1 MIGVKMTQSIVPL
14 KAAIVGLRNHAG
26 TLEPAKNHGL
36 LKSFKAQP
44 AVEVVAY
51 CEWAADQAAA
61 LAALQA
67 ADSQARICHSLDE
80 LLAQVSFE
88 LAVILLPPN
97 EANAAALTL
106 AAAGKHLFI
115 EKQAGRTA
123 AEVRSLGELAAQKGV
138 VIGIG
143 YPWPCHPVARQ
154 IKALLTEGVLG
165 NLLAMEARL
174 VTTQVGPG
182 LRDPQHWMYRKES
195 QGGGILH
202 MEGGHWLTLFHYFTG
217 AQVKSVTAL
226 CSRLTDAIEP
236 GLEDVATVALEFD
249 NGVHAL
255 LHMGYL
261 LAGAGARNDLNF
273 ILRGQS
279 GAIHWPLTG
288 EITVS
293 STTPAWQSAPVRT
306 FHLEPAPRPVYAD
319 QWGYAFVADFIQA
332 IQTGERPLVSIEDGY
347 QLLRIIEAA
356 YASSQTGRR
365 IELR

>member
-1 MIGVKMTQSIVPL
+1 MTQPSVPL
-14 KAAIVGLRNHAG
+14 KAAIIGLRNHAG
-26 TLEPAKNHGL
+26 SLDPDKNHGL
-36 LKSFKAQP
+36 IKSFKAQP
-44 AVEVVAY
+44 DVVVVAY
-51 CEWAADQAAA
+51 CEWDAGQAAA
-61 LAALQA
+61 LAAIQTADPQA
-67 ADSQARICHSLDE
+67 TIYHDLDE
-80 LLAQVSFE
+80 LLANASFD
-88 LAVILLPPN
+88 LAVLLLPPN
-97 EANAAALTL
+97 EANQAALTL

-123 AEVRSLGELAAQKGV
+123 ADVRPLCTLAAQKGV

-143 YPWPCHPVARQ
+143 YPWPQHPVARQ
-154 IKALLTEGVLG
+154 IKALLTAGVLG

-182 LRDPQHWMYRKES
+182 LRDPDHWMYRHET

-226 CSRLTDAIEP
+226 CNRLTDQIEP
-236 GLEDVATVALEFD
+236 GLEDVATVALEFS

-261 LAGAGARNDLNF
+261 LAGAGLRNDLNF
-273 ILRGQS
+273 ILRGQA

-288 EITVS
+288 ELTVS

-306 FHLEPAPRPVYAD
+306 LHLEPVPRPVYAD
-319 QWGYAFVADFIQA
+319 QWGYDFVADFVQA
-332 IQTGERPLVSIEDGY
+332 IHSGERPLVSIEDGY
-347 QLLRIIEAA
+347 QILQIIDAA
-356 YASSQTGRR
+356 YESSRTGQR
-365 IELR
+365 ITLL

>member
-1 MIGVKMTQSIVPL
+1 MTQPSVPL
-14 KAAIVGLRNHAG
+14 KTAIVGLRNHAG
-26 TLEPAKNHGL
+26 NLEPDKNHGL
-36 LKSFKAQP
+36 IKSFKAQP

-51 CEWAADQAAA
+51 CEWASDQAAA
-61 LAALQA
+61 LAAIQA
-67 ADSQARICHSLDE
+67 ADPQAAIYHDLNA
-80 LLAQVSFE
+80 LLADTNFD
-88 LAVILLPPN
+88 LAVLLLPPN

-123 AEVRSLGELAAQKGV
+123 AEVRPLCTLATQQGLT
-138 VIGIG
+138 IGIG

-165 NLLAMEARL
+165 NLLALEARL
-174 VTTQVGPG
+174 VTTQVGAG

-226 CSRLTDAIEP
+226 CNRRTDAIET
-236 GLEDVATVALEFD
+236 GLEDVATVALEFN

-273 ILRGQS
+273 ILRGQT
-279 GAIHWPLTG
+279 GAIQWPLTG
-288 EITVS
+288 ELTVS
-293 STTPAWQSAPVRT
+293 STAPAWQSAPVRT
-306 FHLEPAPRPVYAD
+306 LHLEPAPRPVYAD
-319 QWGYAFVADFIQA
+319 QWGYDFVADFIQA
-332 IQTGERPLVSIEDGY
+332 IHTGARPLVSIEDGY
-347 QLLRIIEAA
+347 QILQIIDAA
-356 YASSQTGRR
+356 YASSRSGQR
-365 IELR
+365 ITLL

>member
-1 MIGVKMTQSIVPL
+1 MTQPSVPL
-14 KAAIVGLRNHAG
+14 KTAIVGLRNHAG
-26 TLEPAKNHGL
+26 SLEPDKNHGL
-36 LKSFKAQP
+36 IKSFKAQP

-51 CEWAADQAAA
+51 CEWAPDQAAA
-61 LAALQA
+61 LAAIQATDPQA
-67 ADSQARICHSLDE
+67 AIYHDLDE
-80 LLAQVSFE
+80 LLENASFD
-88 LAVILLPPN
+88 LAVLLLPPN

-123 AEVRSLGELAAQKGV
+123 AEVRPLCELAAQQRV
-138 VIGIG
+138 TIGIG
-143 YPWPCHPVARQ
+143 YPWPCHPAARQ

-165 NLLAMEARL
+165 NLLDLEARL

-182 LRDPQHWMYRKES
+182 LRDPQHWMYRQAS

-217 AQVKSVTAL
+217 ARVKSVTAL
-226 CSRLTDAIEP
+226 CNRLTAAIEP

-293 STTPAWQSAPVRT
+293 STAPAWQSAPVRT
-306 FHLEPAPRPVYAD
+306 LHLEPAPRPVYAD
-319 QWGYAFVADFIQA
+319 QWGYDFVADFIDA
-332 IQTGERPLVSIEDGY
+332 IHTGERPLVSIEDGY
-347 QLLRIIEAA
+347 QILQIIDAA
-356 YASSQTGRR
+356 YASSRTGQR
-365 IELR
+365 ITLL

>member
-1 MIGVKMTQSIVPL
+1 MTKSTPL
-14 KAAIVGLRNHAG
+14 KVAIVGLRNHAG
-26 TLEPAKNHGL
+26 SLEPDKNHGL
-36 LKSFKAQP
+36 IKSFKAQP
-44 AVEVVAY
+44 TVEVVAY
-51 CEWAADQAAA
+51 CEWDPGQATA
-61 LAALQA
+61 LAALGVADPQA
-67 ADSQARICHSLDE
+67 TLYHRLDD
-80 LLAQVSFE
+80 LLAHATFD
-88 LAVILLPPN
+88 LAVLLLPPN

-115 EKQAGRTA
+115 EKNAGRTA
-123 AEVRSLGELAAQKGV
+123 AEVQPLCELAAQQGLT
-138 VIGIG
+138 IGIG

-154 IKALLTEGVLG
+154 IKELLASGVLG
-165 NLLAMEARL
+165 KLLALEARL
-174 VTTQVGPG
+174 VTTQVGAG
-182 LRDPQHWMYRKES
+182 LRDPQHWMYRKAT

-202 MEGGHWLTLFHYFTG
+202 MEGGHWLTLFRYFTG
-217 AQVKSVTAL
+217 AEVTSVTAL
-226 CSRLTDAIEP
+226 CNRLTTQIED

-288 EITVS
+288 ELTVS

-319 QWGYAFVADFIQA
+319 QWGYDFVADFVHA
-332 IQTGERPLVSIEDGY
+332 IHTGERPLVSIEDGY
-347 QLLRIIEAA
+347 QILQMIDAA
-356 YASSQTGRR
+356 YASTRTGRR
-365 IELR
+365 IDLR

>member
-1 MIGVKMTQSIVPL
+1 MTHPSVPL

-26 TLEPAKNHGL
+26 GLEPDKNHGL
-36 LKSFKAQP
+36 IKSFKAQP

-51 CEWAADQAAA
+51 CEWDAGQAAA
-61 LAALQA
+61 FAAIQA
-67 ADSQARICHSLDE
+67 ADPQAALYHNLDD
-80 LLAQVSFE
+80 LLAHASFD

-123 AEVRSLGELAAQKGV
+123 AEVRSLSELAAQKGV

-143 YPWPCHPVARQ
+143 YPWPQHPVARQ
-154 IKALLTEGVLG
+154 IKEWLTTGVLG
-165 NLLAMEARL
+165 NLLTMEARL

-182 LRDPQHWMYRKES
+182 LRDPHHWMYRKAS

-236 GLEDVATVALEFD
+236 GLEDVATVALEFN

-273 ILRGQS
+273 ILRGQR

-319 QWGYAFVADFIQA
+319 QWGYAFVADFIQT
-332 IQTGERPLVSIEDGY
+332 IHSGERPLVSIEDGY

-356 YASSQTGRR
+356 YEASRTGQR
-365 IELR
+365 IALL

>member
-1 MIGVKMTQSIVPL
+1 MTKPTPL
-14 KAAIVGLRNHAG
+14 QAAIVGLRNHAG
-26 TLEPAKNHGL
+26 GLEPDKNHGL
-36 LKSFKAQP
+36 IKSFRAQP
-44 AVEVVAY
+44 DVEVVAY
-51 CEWAADQAAA
+51 AEWDAGQAAA
-61 LAALQA
+61 LAAIQA
-67 ADSQARICHSLDE
+67 ADPQATLYRSLDE
-80 LLAQVSFE
+80 LLANASFD

-97 EANAAALTL
+97 EANQAALTL

-123 AEVRSLGELAAQKGV
+123 AEVQPICALAAQHGLT
-138 VIGIG
+138 IGIG
-143 YPWPCHPVARQ
+143 YPWPSHPVAHE
-154 IKALLTEGVLG
+154 IKSLLTAGVLG
-165 NLLAMEARL
+165 KLLALEARL

-182 LRDPQHWMYRKES
+182 LRDPHHWMYRQAS

-226 CSRLTDAIEP
+226 CNRLTEAIEP
-236 GLEDVATVALEFD
+236 GLEDVATVALEFN

-273 ILRGQS
+273 ILRGQT

-306 FHLEPAPRPVYAD
+306 LHLEPAPRPVYAD
-319 QWGYAFVADFIQA
+319 QWGYDFVAQFIQA
-332 IQTGERPLVSIEDGY
+332 IHTGKRPLVSIEDGH
-347 QLLRIIEAA
+347 QILKIIDAA
-356 YASSQTGRR
+356 YESSRIGRR
-365 IELR
+365 IELL